1 MLRARVAVA
10 AGFGNARDP
19 EGGLAMGAAARSEID
34 IDLDLPGKRLGT
46 IGLVHSDD
54 RHAFSRIPVPIA
66 AIVGGDGPGVMLSAG
81 THGDEYEGQAVMQ
94 ALLREIEPAD
104 VAGRLYILPA
114 LNYPAVLAEA
124 RCSPLDGGN
133 LNRVFPGDPRLGP
146 TSALAAIL
154 AREVMPRVRY
164 AMDLHSGGRSSR
176 YTPCT
181 YLHWGGDAA
190 HRRSKLAGARAFGAP
205 SVVVSAGTANP
216 GSMTAEC
223 DRRGIVMVSTELG
236 GGGTIDRRMLAIGRE
251 GVRRALAHWGILR
264 GEHAPEA
271 PTAMPR
277 LLLLQG
283 REGSPMAEA
292 DGVFEPTRELDDEVS
307 PGDEAG
313 LVYPVGEISRPAL
326 RARFATHGVVVSR
339 RVPAL
344 VRRGDLLYN
353 VASPVTE
360 AELGLS

>member
-1 MLRARVAVA
+1 
-10 AGFGNARDP
+10 
-19 EGGLAMGAAARSEID
+19 
-34 IDLDLPGKRLGT
+34 
-46 IGLVHSDD
+46 
-54 RHAFSRIPVPIA
+54 VPIA
-66 AIVGGDGPGVMLSAG
+66 AIVGGDGPGAMLSAG

-205 SVVVSAGTANP
+205 NVVVSAGTANP

>member
-1 MLRARVAVA
+1 
-10 AGFGNARDP
+10 
-19 EGGLAMGAAARSEID
+19 MGAAARSEID

-66 AIVGGDGPGVMLSAG
+66 AIVGGDGPGAMLSAG

-133 LNRVFPGDPRLGP
+133 LNRVFPGEAKLGP
-146 TSALAAIL
+146 THALAAIV

-164 AMDLHSGGRSSR
+164 AMDLHSGGKSSC
-176 YTPCT
+176 YLPCT

-190 HRRSKLAGARAFGAP
+190 HRHSKLAGARAFGAP
-205 SVVVSAGTANP
+205 AIVVSAGTANP

-264 GEHAPEA
+264 GEHAPDA
-271 PTAMPR
+271 PASSPR

-292 DGVFEPTRELDDEVS
+292 DGIFEPSRELGDEVS
-307 PGDEAG
+307 PGDDAG
-313 LVYPVGEISRPAL
+313 LVYPVGEIARPAL
-326 RARFATHGVVVSR
+326 RARFATRGIVVSR
-339 RVPAL
+339 RVPTL

>member
-1 MLRARVAVA
+1 
-10 AGFGNARDP
+10 
-19 EGGLAMGAAARSEID
+19 MGAAARSEID

-94 ALLREIEPAD
+94 ALLRGIEPAD

-133 LNRVFPGDPRLGP
+133 LNRVFPGDARLGP

-164 AMDLHSGGRSSR
+164 AMDLHSGGRNSC

-190 HRRSKLAGARAFGAP
+190 HRRSKLAAARAFGAP
-205 SVVVSAGTANP
+205 SIVVSAGTANP

-264 GEHAPEA
+264 GGHAPA
-271 PTAMPR
+271 TPALPPR

-326 RARFATHGVVVSR
+326 RARFATHGIVVSR

>member
-1 MLRARVAVA
+1 MLRARVAVV
-10 AGFGNARDP
+10 AGFGNARDS

>member
-1 MLRARVAVA
+1 
-10 AGFGNARDP
+10 
-19 EGGLAMGAAARSEID
+19 MGAAARSEIG

>member
-1 MLRARVAVA
+1 
-10 AGFGNARDP
+10 
-19 EGGLAMGAAARSEID
+19 MGAAARSEID

>member
-1 MLRARVAVA
+1 
-10 AGFGNARDP
+10 
-19 EGGLAMGAAARSEID
+19 MGAAARSEID

-205 SVVVSAGTANP
+205 SIVVSAGTANP

>member
-1 MLRARVAVA
+1 
-10 AGFGNARDP
+10 
-19 EGGLAMGAAARSEID
+19 MGAAARSEID

-164 AMDLHSGGRSSR
+164 AKDLHSGGRSSR

>member
-1 MLRARVAVA
+1 
-10 AGFGNARDP
+10 
-19 EGGLAMGAAARSEID
+19 
-34 IDLDLPGKRLGT
+34 
-46 IGLVHSDD
+46 
-54 RHAFSRIPVPIA
+54 
-66 AIVGGDGPGVMLSAG
+66 
-81 THGDEYEGQAVMQ
+81 
-94 ALLREIEPAD
+94 
-104 VAGRLYILPA
+104 
-114 LNYPAVLAEA
+114 VLAEA

>member
-1 MLRARVAVA
+1 VAVV